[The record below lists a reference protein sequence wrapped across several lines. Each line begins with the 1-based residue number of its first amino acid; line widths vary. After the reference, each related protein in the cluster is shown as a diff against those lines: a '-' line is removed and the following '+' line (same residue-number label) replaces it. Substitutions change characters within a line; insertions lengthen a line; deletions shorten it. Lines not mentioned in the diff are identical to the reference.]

1 MLCSGFGK
9 MSVEHLYP
17 YSHAFEMV
25 RIIDFLNY
33 GDQIEEWFEL
43 AALEAE
49 YSNQVT
55 RINQDKLSFT
65 YLKLSAE
72 YDYVY
77 TWGDEET
84 RAQYEDEV
92 TLLYRELQ
100 MKGMPLAEGCNI
112 GGTFRLDYPPTMWR
126 WAYFND

>member
-1 MLCSGFGK
+1 
-9 MSVEHLYP
+9 
-17 YSHAFEMV
+17 MV

-84 RAQYEDEV
+84 RAQYSSIQGTADEGNAAGGR
-92 TLLYRELQ
+92 LQYRRYVPSGLSAHNVEMGIFQ
-100 MKGMPLAEGCNI
+100 RLAPQI
-112 GGTFRLDYPPTMWR
+112 K
-126 WAYFND
+126 A